1 MQFCDSVW
9 MSVYDVM
16 CICVCRFVDSV
27 CDVMCICVCRFV
39 VQFGRVLQRQEL
51 DAFLAMAVSPLLHD
65 VQTMQ
70 DLKVRLLAGLS
81 SLVLNEIT
89 GITMCNIHTHTH
101 THTHTHKPTHAHMH
115 THTHT
120 CMLVA

>member
-1 MQFCDSVW
+1 
-9 MSVYDVM
+9 MSVY
-16 CICVCRFVDSV
+16 
-27 CDVMCICVCRFV
+27 DVMCICVCRFV

-89 GITMCNIHTHTH
+89 GITDHVQL
-101 THTHTHKPTHAHMH
+101 THTHKPVCAHTHACWWPKSMP
-115 THTHT
+115 
-120 CMLVA
+120 C

>member
-1 MQFCDSVW
+1 MCAGLWFSVDVSVRCDVCLCVQVCGSVW
-9 MSVYDVM
+9 MSVY
-16 CICVCRFVDSV
+16 
-27 CDVMCICVCRFV
+27 DVMCICVCRFV

-70 DLKVRLLAGLS
+70 DLKVRLLAGPVAGLS

-89 GITMCNIHTHTH
+89 GITDYVQ
-101 THTHTHKPTHAHMH
+101 
-115 THTHT
+115 HTHT